1 MNKKKLY
8 WRFQIFGWSFYT
20 VVNTIYANIVFADQ
34 NAGTIS
40 YVPLV
45 TEAIFFFTATHFLRY
60 FAKKFRWIDLSIAS
74 IAYRVVLSA
83 VFIGVLIYL
92 LRVAMSFLLG
102 IYTPVLLSVINI
114 SNNAFPNT
122 IVVLIWA
129 LFYFIFQYFERYN
142 QSLKHEAE
150 FHQIELNNLK
160 SQLNPHF
167 IFNSLNSIRALVDEN
182 PIKSKE
188 AITQLSH
195 ILRNSLTTDQK
206 RVARFEDEIKIV
218 KDYLSLETIRYEERL
233 QTEMDIH
240 PDSYNYNVPPLM
252 IQTLVENG
260 IKHGVSKLKTGGKI
274 SVKTLVEKKKLIV
287 QIRNTGS
294 LNVNAAQSGRKKGL
308 GITNTKKRLKIIF
321 GDEAYFSIENENAN
335 TVLTK
340 LILPKAQ
347 LI

>member
-8 WRFQIFGWSFYT
+8 WIFQIFGWSFYS
-20 VVNTIYANIVFADQ
+20 VVNIVIANIVFADQ

-40 YVPLV
+40 YIPLV
-45 TEAIFFFTATHFLRY
+45 AEAVFFLFATHFFRY
-60 FAKKFRWIDLSIAS
+60 FAKKLRWIELSMAS
-74 IAYRVVLSA
+74 ISFRVVLGA
-83 VFIGVLIYL
+83 IVIGFLIYL
-92 LRVAMSFLLG
+92 LRVGMSFLLG
-102 IYTPVLLSVINI
+102 IYTSNLLSFVNI
-114 SNNAFPNT
+114 AGNTFPNT
-122 IVVLIWA
+122 LVVLIWA
-129 LFYFIFQYFERYN
+129 LFYFIFQYFERFN

-182 PIKSKE
+182 PTKSKE

-206 RVARFEDEIKIV
+206 RVERFEEEIKIV

-274 SVKTLVEKKKLIV
+274 SVRTLIEKNKLII

-294 LNVNAAQSGRKKGL
+294 LNVNAANAGRKKGL
-308 GITNTKKRLKIIF
+308 GIANTKKRLKIIF
-321 GDEAYFSIENENAN
+321 GDEAHFSIESENAN